1 MEAATSIA
9 EAPAYA
15 GVDRRRQDRRS
26 GTDRRG
32 TDRRGTVSGRDE
44 AGPVIVPA
52 LAGGRTGVRGSVCR
66 RCVFAHPRSDE
77 RGGVRLCVPPDRAT
91 GLVIGDQHACTRFT
105 VAAAG

>member
-26 GTDRRG
+26 G

-66 RCVFAHPRSDE
+66 RCVFAHPRSEE
-77 RGGVRLCVPPDRAT
+77 RGGVRLCVPPEGAS